1 MSGRDCLASTQRF
14 SKRAFLMG
22 VIGEASFLQERE
34 PTQFSEALLGQ
45 TENAKL
51 VLHAGCT
58 GIPNERQGD
67 GQAPAADAG
76 PGSKP

>member
-1 MSGRDCLASTQRF
+1 MSGRDCLASTRHF

-45 TENAKL
+45 TENANL
-51 VLHAGCT
+51 VLHAGCR
-58 GIPNERQGD
+58 GIPERQGD

-76 PGSKP
+76 PESKP

>member
-1 MSGRDCLASTQRF
+1 
-14 SKRAFLMG
+14 MG

-45 TENAKL
+45 MENARL
-51 VLHAGCT
+51 VLHAGCM

-67 GQAPAADAG
+67 
-76 PGSKP
+76 SF

>member
-1 MSGRDCLASTQRF
+1 
-14 SKRAFLMG
+14 MG

-34 PTQFSEALLGQ
+34 PMQFSKALLGQ
-45 TENAKL
+45 TENARL
-51 VLHAGCT
+51 VLHADYT

-67 GQAPAADAG
+67 GQAPVADAG

>member
-1 MSGRDCLASTQRF
+1 
-14 SKRAFLMG
+14 MG

-45 TENAKL
+45 TENARL

-58 GIPNERQGD
+58 GIPNER
-67 GQAPAADAG
+67 
-76 PGSKP
+76 